1 MTDTRRRFN
10 SGMESISDPVNAEK
24 DVQMKTVP
32 TMMAAVLIAGSAL
45 MVQVAHAQMPMQM
58 QGLKRTDI
66 LKSDFSVPGR
76 EVLQVRV
83 DFEEGTES
91 PKHAHPGEEIAFVL
105 EGTLEY
111 RIEGR
116 PPVTLKVG
124 DAVFIPAGAMHVAR
138 NVGTGNAAEL
148 ATYLVQ
154 KGKPLATFAK

>member
-1 MTDTRRRFN
+1 
-10 SGMESISDPVNAEK
+10 MESISDPVNAEK

-45 MVQVAHAQMPMQM
+45 MAQVAHAQMPMQM

-66 LKSDFSVPGR
+66 LKSDFSAPGR

-83 DFEEGTES
+83 DFAEGTES

-111 RIEGR
+111 QIDGR
-116 PPVTLKVG
+116 PSVTLKVG

-138 NVGTGNAAEL
+138 NVGSGNAAEL

-154 KGKPLATFAK
+154 KGQPLVSFAK